1 MRNAAVK
8 NERFDENVHAVFE
21 KVEETKKIR
30 AYAFPAAEVRAN
42 MPSSRKK
49 IVAQRS
55 VQHSASPLRSKI
67 EISEFNHGPL
77 AGSQHRKQHGLE
89 MIAAS
94 AIRRNRVTKTMN
106 NLKDYD
112 IFTKIQWYV
121 FQIALLV
128 IFVVTLFKF
137 VKWLL

>member
-1 MRNAAVK
+1 MV
-8 NERFDENVHAVFE
+8 
-21 KVEETKKIR
+21 
-30 AYAFPAAEVRAN
+30 
-42 MPSSRKK
+42 
-49 IVAQRS
+49 
-55 VQHSASPLRSKI
+55 SK
-67 EISEFNHGPL
+67 
-77 AGSQHRKQHGLE
+77 R
-89 MIAAS
+89 IAAS